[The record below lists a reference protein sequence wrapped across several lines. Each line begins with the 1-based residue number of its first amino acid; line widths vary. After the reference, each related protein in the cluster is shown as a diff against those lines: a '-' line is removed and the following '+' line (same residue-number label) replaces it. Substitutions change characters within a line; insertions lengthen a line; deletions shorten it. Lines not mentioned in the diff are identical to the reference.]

1 MILSNDNI
9 NDDNIN
15 GNASSNICRLMFQ
28 KAFCKNHNIDIR
40 VIFVYLADEK
50 IRICPWSALFLY
62 FILQT

>member
-9 NDDNIN
+9 N
-15 GNASSNICRLMFQ
+15 GSASPNICRLMFQ

-50 IRICPWSALFLY
+50 IRIRPWSALFLY

>member
-9 NDDNIN
+9 N
-15 GNASSNICRLMFQ
+15 GSVSPNICRLMFQ

-50 IRICPWSALFLY
+50 IRIRP
-62 FILQT
+62 

>member
-50 IRICPWSALFLY
+50 IRICP
-62 FILQT
+62 

>member
-9 NDDNIN
+9 N
-15 GNASSNICRLMFQ
+15 GS
-28 KAFCKNHNIDIR
+28 AFCKNHNIDIH

-50 IRICPWSALFLY
+50 IRIRPWSALFLY